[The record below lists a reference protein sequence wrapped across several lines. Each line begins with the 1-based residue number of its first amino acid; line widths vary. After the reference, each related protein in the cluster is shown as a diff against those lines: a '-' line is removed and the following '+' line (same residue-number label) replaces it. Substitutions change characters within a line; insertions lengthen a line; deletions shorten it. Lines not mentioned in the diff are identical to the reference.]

1 MGGFGDLVGSLA
13 GGGLEKAIS
22 KLDEKGLGDK
32 AKSWIGTGANEAISS
47 DQVKDV
53 LENDQIEAVAKK
65 LGVSPDQAADAIA
78 EYLPEDRRPGEPG
91 REAPRRGRPRRRA
104 REARQAVATRPA

>member
-22 KLDEKGLGDK
+22 QIDEKGLGDK

-53 LENDQIEAVAKK
+53 LENDQIEAVATK
-65 LGVSPDQAADAIA
+65 LGVTPDQAADAIA
-78 EYLPEDRRPGEPG
+78 EYLPKIVDQVSPDGKLPGGADLEDALAKLGK
-91 REAPRRGRPRRRA
+91 
-104 REARQAVATRPA
+104 Q

>member
-13 GGGLEKAIS
+13 GGGLEKALGQ
-22 KLDEKGLGDK
+22 LDEKGLGDK

-78 EYLPEDRRPGEPG
+78 EYLPKIVDQVSPDGKLPGG
-91 REAPRRGRPRRRA
+91 VDLDDALAKLGKN
-104 REARQAVATRPA
+104 

>member
-13 GGGLEKAIS
+13 GGGLEKALG

-32 AKSWIGTGANEAISS
+32 AESWIGTGANKAINS
-47 DQVKDV
+47 DQVKDA
-53 LENDQIEAVAKK
+53 LDNDQIEAVAKK

-78 EYLPEDRRPGEPG
+78 EYLPKIVDQVSPDGKLPGGVDLEDALAKLGKN
-91 REAPRRGRPRRRA
+91 
-104 REARQAVATRPA
+104 